1 MAAEGWKRSGL
12 LKGAGV
18 PSPTG
23 PLEVGCVD
31 LMHRFRMDENGL
43 LLRLFYPTER
53 GLVGSYEY
61 AKWFSRLKYAKSYS
75 RFMNTKESGE
85 LAAILEG
92 KISAWDGTRWVG
104 VANY

>member
-12 LKGAGV
+12 LKGVGI

-23 PLEVGCVD
+23 SLAVGCLD
-31 LMHRFRMDENGL
+31 LMHRFRVEENGL

-61 AKWFSRLKYAKSYS
+61 AKWFSHLKYAKSYAK
-75 RFMNTKESGE
+75 FMHMKESGE
-85 LAAILEG
+85 LSAVLDE
-92 KISAWDGTRWVG
+92 KISAWD
-104 VANY
+104 